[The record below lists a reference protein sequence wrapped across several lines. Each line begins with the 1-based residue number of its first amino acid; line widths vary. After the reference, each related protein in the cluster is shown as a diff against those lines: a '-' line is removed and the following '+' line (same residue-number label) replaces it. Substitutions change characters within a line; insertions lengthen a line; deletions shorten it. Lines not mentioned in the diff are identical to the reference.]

1 MTPAMDQADIFALA
15 GIALFIRALYAL
27 AVERHLLRKV
37 LAINVLGSGCF
48 LVFVAIARR
57 APGAEADP
65 VPHAMVLTGIVVA
78 VSVTAFALVLA
89 RRIRARTGET
99 HLPEDAGGDT

>member
-57 APGAEADP
+57 AAAGEAGR
-65 VPHAMVLTGIVVA
+65 AARGI
-78 VSVTAFALVLA
+78 
-89 RRIRARTGET
+89 RRPRRAGRG
-99 HLPEDAGGDT
+99 